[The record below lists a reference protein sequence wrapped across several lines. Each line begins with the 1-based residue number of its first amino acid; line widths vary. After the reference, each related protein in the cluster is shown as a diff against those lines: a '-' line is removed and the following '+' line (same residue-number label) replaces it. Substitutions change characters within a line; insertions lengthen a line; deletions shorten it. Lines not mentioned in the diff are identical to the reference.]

1 MPDPSLVQTGPLTR
15 IPRVQ
20 RLSSNF
26 LFDTQRFTAAETST
40 AQAFELYANPIG
52 QTGNGFTPKTEAET
66 NMTRER
72 ALPNNNSFEVHQVGV
87 VIAPVLDIAAAA
99 APTIDDVNAILRNIA
114 MRFTSG
120 ELQRRYGPALLWPGG
135 AGVSGAFQSE
145 AAGISDQGWALNG
158 VPAAGA
164 RVTLHEPIIL
174 KPGQT
179 FGWTLNLVRGF
190 TQINTGAYYDF
201 IHLMWGN
208 ELSTVVDG

>member
-1 MPDPSLVQTGPLTR
+1 LIQTGPLQR

-26 LFDTQRFTAAETST
+26 LFDTQRFTTTETAT
-40 AQAFELYANPIG
+40 AQTFELYANPIG

-72 ALPNNNSFEVHQVGV
+72 ALPNNNSFEVHQIGV
-87 VIAPVLDIAAAA
+87 LIVPVLSTGATT
-99 APTIDDVNAILRNIA
+99 APAIDDCNAILRNCA

-145 AAGISDQGWALNG
+145 AAGASDQGWAING

-164 RVTLHEPIIL
+164 RVGLHEPIIL

-179 FGWTLNLVRGF
+179 FGWSLNLVRGF
-190 TQINTGAYYDF
+190 TQIVTGASYDF